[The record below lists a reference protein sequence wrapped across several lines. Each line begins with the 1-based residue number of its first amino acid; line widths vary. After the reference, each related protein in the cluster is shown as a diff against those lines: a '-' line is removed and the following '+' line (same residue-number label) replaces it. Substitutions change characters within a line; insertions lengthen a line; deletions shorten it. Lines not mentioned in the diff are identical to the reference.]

1 MGLTLMD
8 PTEQGQT
15 DRRRRRRKKRQDEES
30 IDSVSTISKI
40 VEEEREKDNV
50 SVENLD
56 PSKKKKKL
64 KKIKETSNDIQD
76 EGMVKSRRK
85 KKKKRAAS
93 LSSSEENDV
102 EAEDGE
108 KKGRR
113 RREGKKKI
121 SGSQSLLK
129 EDFYSDPQLATT
141 LQGLEDDMYSVCGDA
156 DTSVLSPYPLVPS
169 IPASQPVAKI
179 YLEKPGGFSKT
190 SVSAAVVSSSS
201 SIPQKSSGSTQ
212 LSPLA
217 LGLTTQKMFRALS
230 TFCHG
235 FLAGLAAWQ
244 VFTIYILH
252 NDDLE
257 FVELY
262 SPLSQP
268 LMIVF
273 YLLTIICTV
282 SVCDRYD
289 LAEFSLYHLRKLI
302 TLQSGGI
309 SILIYWSTLLLTLVT
324 TRLDDKLSLF
334 QHNSSL
340 FEDMKP
346 QDLSQELNTWKAMN
360 LARSIAVVLGWF
372 VVSLRPSTDLLY
384 KHLKRLNSADRWK
397 NSRIETVKMA

>member
-1 MGLTLMD
+1 MD
-8 PTEQGQT
+8 HQDHNQAE
-15 DRRRRRRKKRQDEES
+15 RRRRRRKKRQDEES

-40 VEEEREKDNV
+40 VDEEREREALGVDNL
-50 SVENLD
+50 EAT
-56 PSKKKKKL
+56 KKKKKL
-64 KKIKETSNDIQD
+64 KKIKETSKDSQD
-76 EGMVKSRRK
+76 EEPVKPRRK
-85 KKKKRAAS
+85 KKKKRTGS
-93 LSSSEENDV
+93 VSSSEENDG
-102 EAEDGE
+102 EAGVGE
-108 KKGRR
+108 GDRRGRR
-113 RREGKKKI
+113 RREREGRKKL
-121 SGSQSLLK
+121 SESQSLLK

-141 LQGLEDDMYSVCGDA
+141 LQGLEDDMYSVCGEA
-156 DTSVLSPYPLVPS
+156 DTSVLSPYPLIPS

-179 YLEKPGGFSKT
+179 YLERAGGFSKT

-201 SIPQKSSGSTQ
+201 SIPASRSPQQ
-212 LSPLA
+212 SPLA
-217 LGLTTQKMFRALS
+217 LGLSTQRTFRAIS

-252 NDDLE
+252 KDDME

-302 TLQSGGI
+302 TFQSGGI
-309 SILIYWSTLLLTLVT
+309 SILIYWSSLLMTLVT

-346 QDLSQELNTWKAMN
+346 QELSQEIQTWKV
-360 LARSIAVVLGWF
+360 RLGLDCSPDDTF
-372 VVSLRPSTDLLY
+372 PIIR
-384 KHLKRLNSADRWK
+384 R
-397 NSRIETVKMA
+397 

>member
-1 MGLTLMD
+1 MD
-8 PTEQGQT
+8 HQDHGQAE
-15 DRRRRRRKKRQDEES
+15 RRRRRRKKRQDEES

-40 VEEEREKDNV
+40 VDEEREKEALGVDNL
-50 SVENLD
+50 EAT
-56 PSKKKKKL
+56 KKKKKL
-64 KKIKETSNDIQD
+64 KKIKETSMDSPD
-76 EGMVKSRRK
+76 EEPVKPRRK
-85 KKKKRAAS
+85 KKKKRS
-93 LSSSEENDV
+93 GSVSSSEENEG
-102 EAEDGE
+102 EAGE
-108 KKGRR
+108 GDRKGRR
-113 RREGKKKI
+113 RREREGRKKL
-121 SGSQSLLK
+121 SESQSLLK

-141 LQGLEDDMYSVCGDA
+141 LQGLEDDMYSVCGEA
-156 DTSVLSPYPLVPS
+156 DTSVLSPYPLIPS

-179 YLEKPGGFSKT
+179 YLERPGGFSKT

-201 SIPQKSSGSTQ
+201 SIPQSRSPQ
-212 LSPLA
+212 QSPLA
-217 LGLTTQKMFRALS
+217 LGLTTQRTFRAIS

-252 NDDLE
+252 KDDME

-302 TLQSGGI
+302 TFQSGGI
-309 SILIYWSTLLLTLVT
+309 SILIYWSSLLMTLVT

-346 QDLSQELNTWKAMN
+346 QELSQEIQTWKVR
-360 LARSIAVVLGWF
+360 L
-372 VVSLRPSTDLLY
+372 DLDCSPDNTFPII
-384 KHLKRLNSADRWK
+384 RR
-397 NSRIETVKMA
+397 